1 MAENQLQQA
10 TQLGGVEE
18 NQKAWYEL
26 NTYISALKNHLW
38 KNFGVREKQNWD
50 MTCLQ
55 YKERFFVKSV
65 PRKLKA
71 FIVIFRD
78 WYTFWIS
85 EFPCSEA
92 CGFIL

>member
-1 MAENQLQQA
+1 
-10 TQLGGVEE
+10 
-18 NQKAWYEL
+18 
-26 NTYISALKNHLW
+26 
-38 KNFGVREKQNWD
+38 

>member
-1 MAENQLQQA
+1 
-10 TQLGGVEE
+10 
-18 NQKAWYEL
+18 
-26 NTYISALKNHLW
+26 
-38 KNFGVREKQNWD
+38 

-92 CGFIL
+92 CGFILQPIFGICINVMFRIHTSKLFVCFETYITSFKKNLSV